1 MIFSGTKTI
10 VPFAKSNIVVLKTG
24 TSLITNGSSRHY
36 IISSFS
42 IWLCMSW
49 KQLFHLLKLIRSSY
63 LIVNHL
69 FHILKMMIRLSYFAP
84 SKALFTLDQ
93 HVSIVQ
99 TIIDHD
105 WQVASTLF
113 YKILAGQIMIWGILA
128 LYLISYI
135 EAIFHSDT
143 VVNVLKKS
151 AKLFPGPSRTVW
163 DFCKNYPFGYW

>member
-1 MIFSGTKTI
+1 MDPPDITKYPHSLSGSDVMETI
-10 VPFAKSNIVVLKTG
+10 VPFTKSNNKVELSVK
-24 TSLITNGSSRHY
+24 HV
-36 IISSFS
+36 
-42 IWLCMSW
+42 
-49 KQLFHLLKLIRSSY
+49 FHLLKLIRSSY

-69 FHILKMMIRLSYFAP
+69 FHILKMIIRLSYFAP
-84 SKALFTLDQ
+84 SNALFTLDQ
-93 HVSIVQ
+93 YVSVVQ
-99 TIIDHD
+99 TSIDHD

-163 DFCKNYPFGYW
+163 DFCKN